1 MAQWWNELKD
11 GEPRI
16 FGFVQIDIVGSSSLA
31 GPQAHVMRTKANLRN
46 HLTGI
51 TSIYDVMPLSWAGDG
66 GVFALLIH
74 QPESY
79 DLIAQCSLHLLE
91 TVAFFNGMKGVT
103 NLADAPISVRISCH
117 AGQAIFNREGSL
129 FHGPELNSFL
139 KSERDIGVPNSVVIT
154 EAIYSQLTSPV
165 LRNAFAAVDK
175 KWTICSNDETRT
187 VRLYI
192 SPKPTESSQEV
203 PWELSKKSYSPKDVV
218 TLAARAFIKLGI
230 RVKIYVII
238 AGMEVD
244 LLIEDHVSLGP
255 PMKTIVECKSYMN
268 PVGIQDV
275 RILVNKLMFLSKVSV
290 KRGVLLSTSGF
301 TKQASIVAESQ
312 GLTLITIEELLRKSG
327 GIETLPPLSEDIRLR
342 RRKHE
347 KWAFV
352 LMPFKKELDDIYY
365 FGIRQPLEQSG
376 YVVQRADEIQFTG
389 GIVERIR
396 QSIEEADVVIAEMTD
411 TNPNVYYEVGLAHAM
426 NKPVILIT
434 RSIENL
440 PFDLRGMRH
449 ITYETAHELVGKLL
463 RTVHTLKGNG

>member
-117 AGQAIFNREGSL
+117 AGQAVFNREGSL

-165 LRNAFAAVDK
+165 LRNAFAAIDK
-175 KWTICSNDETRT
+175 KWTLCSNGETRT

-192 SPKPTESSQEV
+192 SPKPTEPSQEA
-203 PWELSKKSYSPKDVV
+203 PREGPRKSYSPKDVV
-218 TLAARAFIKLGI
+218 TLAARAFSKLGVQVRI
-230 RVKIYVII
+230 NVII
-238 AGMEVD
+238 EGMEVD
-244 LLIEDHVSLGP
+244 LLLEEHTAIGP
-255 PMKTIVECKSYMN
+255 LKTIVECKSYKN
-268 PVGIQDV
+268 PVGIQDIRV
-275 RILVNKLMFLSKVSV
+275 FVGRLMFLSKASI
-290 KRGVLLSTSGF
+290 KRGVLVSTSGF
-301 TKQASIVAESQ
+301 TKQAAVVAESE
-312 GLTLITIEELLRKSG
+312 GLTLITIEELIQKSG
-327 GIETLPPLSEDIRLR
+327 GIEALPPLPEDIGVRK
-342 RRKHE
+342 RKHE
-347 KWAFV
+347 KSAFV

-396 QSIEEADVVIAEMTD
+396 QSIEEADVIIAEMTD
-411 TNPNVYYEVGLAHAM
+411 ANPNVYYEVGLAHAM
-426 NKPVILIT
+426 SKPVILIT

-449 ITYETAHELVGKLL
+449 ITYETAHELVGKLSNIA
-463 RTVHTLKGNG
+463 HALKGRG